1 MMGRRKETMRNTL
14 LTGICALA
22 LLASGAAHAQF
33 HVIDTFN
40 LANTAK
46 TVTQGAQQI
55 QQLAQQLDT
64 MKQQLTTAEQTFDSL
79 THAPTGAL
87 ASFSSQFNVTA
98 LRNILPQNM
107 NSVGS
112 IMNGTGLSG
121 MGSLGQQYA
130 TQNRIYQPQANDFAA
145 QQMTTNAASIA
156 GVQALA
162 NQLFFSASQHINVIQ
177 SLEQTL
183 TDAPD
188 EKTVGDIQA
197 RMATEQSYIAAQQVQ
212 AQAIQTWQ
220 AAQVRNVE
228 EQNAETQRQNI
239 DDVLAAD
246 ANTSNGS

>member
-1 MMGRRKETMRNTL
+1 MMRNIL
-14 LTGICALA
+14 SASIGVMA
-22 LLASGAAHAQF
+22 LLASSAAHADLP
-33 HVIDTFN
+33 VIDGAN
-40 LANTAK
+40 LANTARS
-46 TVTQGAQQI
+46 VAQGAQQI
-55 QQLAQQLDT
+55 QQLAAQLENMRQQLV
-64 MKQQLTTAEQTFDSL
+64 TAQQTFDSL
-79 THAPTGAL
+79 THNPTGNL
-87 ASFSSQFNVTA
+87 ASFSSQFNVPG

-107 NSVGS
+107 DSVGS

-121 MGSLGQQYA
+121 MGPLGQQYA
-130 TQNRIYQPQANDFAA
+130 TQNRIYQPSANDFAA
-145 QQMTTNAASIA
+145 QQMTTNANSIA

-197 RMATEQSYIAAQQVQ
+197 RMATEQNYLAAQQVQ

-220 AAQVRNVE
+220 AAQVRNVD

-239 DDVLAAD
+239 DDVLSAD
-246 ANTSNGS
+246 AATTGGN

>member
-1 MMGRRKETMRNTL
+1 MRSILLAGFAAVTL
-14 LTGICALA
+14 F
-22 LLASGAAHAQF
+22 ASGAAHAELP
-33 HVIDTFN
+33 VIDGAN
-40 LANTAK
+40 LLNTAK
-46 TVTQGAQQI
+46 TVVQGAQQI
-55 QQLAQQLDT
+55 QQLAAQLEN

-79 THAPTGAL
+79 THAPTGNL

-98 LRNILPQNM
+98 LRNIISQDPNTL
-107 NSVGS
+107 GT
-112 IMNGTGLSG
+112 IMNGTTLGA
-121 MGSLGQQYA
+121 MGPLGQQYA
-130 TQNRIYQPQANDFAA
+130 SQNRIYQTPANDYAA
-145 QQMTTNAASIA
+145 QQMTTNANSIA

-197 RMATEQSYIAAQQVQ
+197 RMATEQTYIAAQQVQ
-212 AQAIQTWQ
+212 AQAVQTWQ
-220 AAQVRNVE
+220 AAQVRNVD

-246 ANTSNGS
+246 AATSNGS

>member
-1 MMGRRKETMRNTL
+1 MRN
-14 LTGICALA
+14 I
-22 LLASGAAHAQF
+22 LLAGISIIALIASDAAHAELP
-33 HVIDTFN
+33 VIDGAN
-40 LANTAK
+40 LANTAR
-46 TVTQGAQQI
+46 TVVQGAQQI
-55 QQLAQQLDT
+55 QQLAQQLET

-79 THAPTGAL
+79 THAPTGEL

-107 NSVGS
+107 DSVGS

-121 MGSLGQQYA
+121 MGPLGQQYA
-130 TQNRIYQPQANDFAA
+130 SQNRIYQPPANDFAA
-145 QQMTTNAASIA
+145 QQMTTNANSIA

-212 AQAIQTWQ
+212 AQAVGTWQ
-220 AAQVRNVE
+220 AAQVRNVD

-239 DDVLAAD
+239 DDVLSAD
-246 ANTSNGS
+246 AATTGGS

>member
-1 MMGRRKETMRNTL
+1 MRNIL
-14 LTGICALA
+14 IVGFAA
-22 LLASGAAHAQF
+22 VAVVASGAARAELP
-33 HVIDTFN
+33 VIDGAN

-46 TVTQGAQQI
+46 TVVQGAQQI
-55 QQLAQQLDT
+55 QQLAAQLEN
-64 MKQQLTTAEQTFDSL
+64 MKQQLVTAQQTFDSL
-79 THAPTGAL
+79 THAPTGNL
-87 ASFSSQFNVTA
+87 ASFSSQFNVPG

-107 NSVGS
+107 DSVGS

-121 MGSLGQQYA
+121 MGPLGQQYA
-130 TQNRIYQPQANDFAA
+130 SQNRIYQPPANDFAA
-145 QQMTTNAASIA
+145 QQMTTNADSIA

-212 AQAIQTWQ
+212 AQAVQTWQ

-228 EQNAETQRQNI
+228 EQNTETQRQNI

-246 ANTSNGS
+246 AATSNGS